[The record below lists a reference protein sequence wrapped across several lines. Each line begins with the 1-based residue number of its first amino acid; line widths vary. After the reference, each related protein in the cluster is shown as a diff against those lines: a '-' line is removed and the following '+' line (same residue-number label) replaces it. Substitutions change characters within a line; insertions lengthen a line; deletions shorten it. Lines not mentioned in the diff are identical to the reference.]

1 MINKNINYCSKC
13 LYDETYP
20 NIKFDNK
27 NICNYCDQIEELK
40 KTYGTGVEK
49 GITKFKSIVTE
60 IKKNKKKSS
69 KYDCVIGVSGGTD
82 SSYLLYIAVK
92 YGLKPLAVHYDNTWN
107 TAIASSNI
115 RKVLDALNIDLYTWV
130 ISNKESEDLL
140 RSFFLA
146 SVSEIEAP
154 TDLAIA
160 EVLYR
165 AADKYKIKYILEG
178 HSFVT
183 EGITPLTNNYFDGKY
198 IQDIHQKF
206 GSLKKLHTY
215 PLMTLTKF
223 LKWSCISRIKRI
235 RPFWYLDYS
244 KNEAMEILKKK
255 FDWKYYSGHHLEN
268 RSASFYHSVYLP
280 TKFAADY
287 RINTIAAKV
296 REKEI
301 LRDEGLKLMSEP
313 LYIEK
318 NLVNYFIKRLKLSK
332 IQYKD
337 IMEQKKRYWYEFK
350 TYKKFF
356 ENFSFIF
363 YFLVKKNLIPESFYK
378 KYCKKVK

>member
-1 MINKNINYCSKC
+1 MIIDQSRSQAGHMINKNINYCATC

-20 NIKFDNK
+20 NIKFNND

-40 KTYGTGVEK
+40 KTYGTGNEK
-49 GITKFKSIVTE
+49 GIAKFKSIVTE
-60 IKKNKKKSS
+60 IKKNKKKNS

-146 SVSEIEAP
+146 SVSELEAP

-178 HSFVT
+178 HSFVA
-183 EGITPLTNNYFDGKY
+183 EGITPLNNNYFDGKY

-206 GSLKKLHTY
+206 GNLKKLYTY

-235 RPFWYLDYS
+235 RPFGIWIIR
-244 KNEAMEILKKK
+244 N
-255 FDWKYYSGHHLEN
+255 
-268 RSASFYHSVYLP
+268 
-280 TKFAADY
+280 
-287 RINTIAAKV
+287 
-296 REKEI
+296 
-301 LRDEGLKLMSEP
+301 
-313 LYIEK
+313 
-318 NLVNYFIKRLKLSK
+318 
-332 IQYKD
+332 
-337 IMEQKKRYWYEFK
+337 KKR
-350 TYKKFF
+350 
-356 ENFSFIF
+356 
-363 YFLVKKNLIPESFYK
+363 
-378 KYCKKVK
+378 